1 MDKQKKIFEKL
12 RFGAFLA
19 NLAAILF
26 SPRKEK
32 GDVYYASTNYKVQEP
47 NFTRPDDHLDHFEH
61 DMIVV
66 LAHCGE
72 RTYEGKTRRKIVNKY
87 VASVEIKTSFEDIWK
102 SSIDKYLGATRLF
115 FVAAPK
121 RLLPSVIGRYRAH
134 PRKEVIGI
142 IDSDAGEVIVLPQ
155 VQDFQKDRCDR
166 LLARCYTSEHR
177 YSFCCTDVEPYA
189 IHRVMETDAPAP
201 AWVDYDGLRVN
212 PAYLDLFRR
221 KP

>member
-1 MDKQKKIFEKL
+1 MDKQKKIFERL
-12 RFGAFLA
+12 SYGPFLA

-32 GDVYYASTNYKVQEP
+32 GDVFYGSANYKVQEP
-47 NFTRPDDHLDHFEH
+47 NRTRPDDHLDHFEH
-61 DMIVV
+61 DVIMV

-72 RTYEGKTRRKIVNKY
+72 RTFEGRTRRKIVNK
-87 VASVEIKTSFEDIWK
+87 VVVSVEIKTSFDDIWK

-115 FVAAPK
+115 FIAAPR
-121 RLLPSVIGRYRAH
+121 RLLRTVLDRYRGH

-142 IDSDAGEVIVLPQ
+142 IDSDSGEVVVLPQ

-177 YSFCCTDVEPYA
+177 YPFCCWDRDLYG
-189 IHRVMETDAPAP
+189 IHRVMENETPGP
-201 AWVDYDGLRVN
+201 QWVDRNGLRVN
-212 PAYLDLFRR
+212 TNYLDLFRR
-221 KP
+221 